1 MIERFTRNK
10 NTEENPSESRGGVET
25 DQHNI
30 DGMAPF
36 IPAFLIAL
44 PNSLI
49 IWAVIIYTVIGITG
63 ENVSPVI
70 HLITLAGGFLLV
82 YGWSIYGSRTAAD
95 VVYQSCR
102 LGMLLALLLP
112 VVTLLVSTLWGLQL
126 TPRAA
131 FIFEKWSLIEIPAI
145 ATSLAM
151 LLILLYLAGSYL
163 AARHIKGVPF

>member
-1 MIERFTRNK
+1 MIDRFTRNK

-30 DGMAPF
+30 DETPLFM
-36 IPAFLIAL
+36 PAFLLAL
-44 PNSLI
+44 PNSLV
-49 IWAVIIYTVIGITG
+49 IWAVIIYAVIGITG

-70 HLITLAGGFLLV
+70 HLITLSGGFLLV
-82 YGWSIYGSRTAAD
+82 YGWSVYGSRTTAD

-112 VVTLLVSTLWGLQL
+112 VVTLLVSALWGLKL
-126 TPRAA
+126 TPRAE
-131 FIFEKWSLIEIPAI
+131 FIFEEWGLVEIPAI